1 VRTLKILLAEDVA
14 MVRGALVALI
24 ELEPDL
30 RVVAALE
37 RGDEVVPAAQAH
49 QPDIAIID
57 IDLPG
62 LDGLSAAEQLHEHMP
77 SCPILILTNLGRA
90 GTLRRA
96 LAAHVGGY
104 LLKDAPAEQLA
115 TAIRDVAA
123 GRRVIDPQ
131 LAVST
136 WEGDQNPLSPR
147 EHGVLRLAAEGAEPA
162 EIAEAM
168 NLSVGTV
175 RNYLTAIVTKLN
187 ARNRVDAIKTA
198 YDSGWLP
205 LSPALSRPYPRP
217 YLRPYPGLIPGL
229 ISGRIPG
236 LIPGPIPGLVSGV
249 MPARPAQARLQRG
262 PQPVVLRPGLAE
274 LAVQAE
280 RDIGQIRAPPLQHRL
295 LDSDPAQLRIARLL
309 RCVPDHPSSPRL
321 VATRAGFRACAAG
334 VLAASR

>member
-1 VRTLKILLAEDVA
+1 MHILKILLAEDVA

-30 RVVAALE
+30 KVVAAVE

-62 LDGLSAAEQLHEHMP
+62 LDGLSAAEQLHEHLP
-77 SCPILILTNLGRA
+77 ACPILILTNLGRA

-96 LAAHVGGY
+96 LDAHVGGY

-136 WEGDQNPLSPR
+136 WEGAQNPLSGR
-147 EHGVLRLAAEGAEPA
+147 EHEVLRLAAEGADPA
-162 EIAEAM
+162 EIAAAM
-168 NLSVGTV
+168 NLSLGTV

-205 LSPALSRPYPRP
+205 LYR
-217 YLRPYPGLIPGL
+217 
-229 ISGRIPG
+229 
-236 LIPGPIPGLVSGV
+236 
-249 MPARPAQARLQRG
+249 RG
-262 PQPVVLRPGLAE
+262 PHKHDCSDARSRSFSARASPSWPYRPNAISARSAHRRSCSASAIATQHSCGSHACSHPILPHLA
-274 LAVQAE
+274 
-280 RDIGQIRAPPLQHRL
+280 
-295 LDSDPAQLRIARLL
+295 
-309 RCVPDHPSSPRL
+309 
-321 VATRAGFRACAAG
+321 
-334 VLAASR
+334 